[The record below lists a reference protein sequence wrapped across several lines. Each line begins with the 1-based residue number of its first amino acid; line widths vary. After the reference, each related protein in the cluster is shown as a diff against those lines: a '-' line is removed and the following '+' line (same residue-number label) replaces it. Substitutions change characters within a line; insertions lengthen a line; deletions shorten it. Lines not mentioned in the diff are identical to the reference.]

1 MSFDPFLTQQE
12 LNNRFFYTTQ
22 LLNIPCFYTIFKAVS
37 EIVRFMNRLNR
48 LVVLVSTVLFCSLN
62 RVGYGNPDT
71 LRLNWDEKALGSIR
85 KARYENPD
93 SALRILNRY
102 YVGFTKQR
110 DYPNAVRVLM
120 EMATAYSTQ
129 ARYREAYDHSWKALW
144 LADSIKNDRL
154 KAEVYLSLGRR
165 YSYFKRKKEALQYF
179 NTSLHINR
187 DLVKKGGLDKV
198 FLSRNFYALGS
209 TFRELDE
216 PMKAAQYLDSCMIY
230 YEDNAGLVN
239 RSFLKFERAYIL
251 SKKQQY
257 QEALHLFREIEPWFL
272 ENYPSY
278 LVLVYGY
285 WADIYRWM
293 GNSELAIG
301 YYTKSLKF
309 SADYKSHL
317 DFTPLVY
324 ERMAAV
330 YSSQQNFALAYKS
343 LKRAKALNERYFD
356 SRSPINRP
364 LLEIQDA
371 FRLEKERGRH
381 LAEKQRLSVLEYR
394 EQVGAL
400 QKTLLGLSL
409 LFLISIGV
417 IFYRSLRVRH
427 KAEKELIQ
435 KKRELE
441 QQQADELIELRNKE
455 LTTSAL
461 KLIEKDELLST
472 LKKDLSGREGN
483 VNAQD
488 VRQAIKSI
496 SFSNTQNWKEFETRF
511 VSVNQKFYQYLH
523 QKFPD
528 LTPSEQKLCAL
539 IKLNFSSKDI
549 ARLMGISV
557 GSAHT
562 VRYRLRK
569 KLGLLREDNLAEFIS
584 RIEDNSTTS

>member
-1 MSFDPFLTQQE
+1 M
-12 LNNRFFYTTQ
+12 
-22 LLNIPCFYTIFKAVS
+22 V
-37 EIVRFMNRLNR
+37 
-48 LVVLVSTVLFCSLN
+48 VSTVLFISLN
-62 RVGYGNPDT
+62 SVGYGSPDT
-71 LRLNWDEKALGSIR
+71 LRLNWDETALGSIR

-93 SALRILNRY
+93 SALRLLNRY
-102 YVGFTKQR
+102 YSEFIKHQ
-110 DYPNAVRVLM
+110 DYTDAVRVLM
-120 EMATAYSTQ
+120 EMAMVYGTQ
-129 ARYREAYDHSWKALW
+129 ARYREAYDQSWKALL

-165 YSYFKRKKEALQYF
+165 YSYFKRKKEALRYF
-179 NTSLHINR
+179 NISLQINR
-187 DLVKKGGLDKV
+187 DLVNKGKLDKV
-198 FLSRNFYALGS
+198 FLSRNFYALSS
-209 TFRELDE
+209 TFRELNE
-216 PMKAAQYLDSCMIY
+216 PAKAAQFLDSCLIY
-230 YEDNAGLVN
+230 YEDSAGIVN

-251 SKKQQY
+251 SKKQHY
-257 QEALHLFREIEPWFL
+257 QEALRLLNEVEPWFL

-285 WADIYRWM
+285 WGDIYRSI
-293 GNSELAIG
+293 GNSDMAIG

-309 SADYKSHL
+309 SVDYKSHL

-324 ERMAAV
+324 ERMAAL
-330 YSSQQNFALAYKS
+330 YASQQNFALAYKS
-343 LKRAKALNERYFD
+343 LNKAKGLNERYFD
-356 SRSPINRP
+356 SRSQINRP

-381 LAEKQRLSVLEYR
+381 LAERQRLSVLEYR

-400 QKTLLGLSL
+400 QKTLLLLSL
-409 LFLISIGV
+409 LFLISIGAML
-417 IFYRSLRVRH
+417 YRSLRVRH

-441 QQQADELIELRNKE
+441 QQQAKELIELRNKE

-472 LKKDLSGREGN
+472 LKKDLSGKEGS

-496 SFSNTQNWKEFETRF
+496 SVSNTQNWKEFETHF
-511 VSVNQKFYQYLH
+511 VSVNQEFYRYLH
-523 QKFPD
+523 QKFPE

-569 KLGLLREDNLAEFIS
+569 KLGLFRDDNLTEFIS
-584 RIEDNSTTS
+584 KIGD